1 MKLQLIIQSGEG
13 DPLPEGGSVNIEIRD
28 TSLADAPAVTLKR
41 VSVSVPKAR
50 RTMSLP
56 VAIELRSVPDGT
68 TVYAHLDADGDGRVS
83 RGDYVTV
90 ESYPLTREPEQH
102 LTLRMR
108 RVK

>member
-1 MKLQLIIQSGEG
+1 MKLQLTIQSGDG
-13 DPLPEGGSVNIEIRD
+13 GPLPEGGAVHIEIRD

-41 VSVSVPKAR
+41 VRVPVPKAGR
-50 RTMSLP
+50 P
-56 VAIELRSVPDGT
+56 VAIELPSVPDGT

-90 ESYPLTREPEQH
+90 ESYPVTRAPDQH

-108 RVK
+108 QVR